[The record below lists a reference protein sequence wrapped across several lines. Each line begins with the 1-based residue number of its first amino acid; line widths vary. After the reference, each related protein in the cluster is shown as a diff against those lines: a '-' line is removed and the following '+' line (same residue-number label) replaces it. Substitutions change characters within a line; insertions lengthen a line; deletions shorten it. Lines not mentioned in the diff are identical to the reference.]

1 MSSQGFYFI
10 FALFY
15 IILSLFMFM
24 DVERATFIAMLIYKL
39 IALFIQNKIKE
50 PQFLPQDT

>member
-1 MSSQGFYFI
+1 
-10 FALFY
+10 
-15 IILSLFMFM
+15 MFM